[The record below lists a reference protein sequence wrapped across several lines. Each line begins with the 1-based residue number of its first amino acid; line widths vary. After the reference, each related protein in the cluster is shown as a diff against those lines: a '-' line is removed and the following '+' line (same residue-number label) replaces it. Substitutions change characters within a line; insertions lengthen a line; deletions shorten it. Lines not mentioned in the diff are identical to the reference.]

1 MIEFLSEYGLFLAK
15 AITIVIAIL
24 AVVGGIVGLSSR
36 HKGDALK
43 LDVKRINDRFD
54 DMNLALKRTVLGAK
68 SFKKALKKA
77 EKERKHKEKSDE
89 AESSRIFVLDFDGDI
104 KATGVS
110 SLREEITAL
119 LTFATPDDEILVRLD
134 NAGGLV
140 HEHGLAAS
148 QLKRIRDRNIPLTV
162 AVDKVAASGG
172 YMMACIAD
180 RIIAAPFAIVGSIGV
195 LAQIPNFHKLLD
207 KHGVAME
214 QFKAG
219 QFKRTVTMFGENS
232 PEDREKMQEE
242 LEETHQLFKQFVAE
256 HRPVVDIDKIATGEH
271 WYGSQALGL
280 KLVDEIQTSDDFLL
294 SRSKDHDLYSVK
306 YAGKKS
312 LGEKLAGILGESSE
326 KLMLNWWKQNENSK
340 WG

>member
-24 AVVGGIVGLSSR
+24 AVVGGLIGLGSK
-36 HKGDALK
+36 HKGDTLK
-43 LDVKRINDRFD
+43 LDVNRINDRFD
-54 DMNLALKRTVLGAK
+54 KMNMALKQGVFGAK
-68 SFKKALKKA
+68 AFKKAVKA
-77 EKERKHKEKSDE
+77 ANKHKKQKDKSDE
-89 AESSRIFVLDFDGDI
+89 DGSPRIFVLDFDGDI
-104 KATGVS
+104 KATGVGA
-110 SLREEITAL
+110 LREEITAL
-119 LTFATPDDEILVRLD
+119 LTFATPEDEILVRLD

-148 QLKRIRDRNIPLTV
+148 QLKRIRDRKIPLTV

-180 RIIAAPFAIVGSIGV
+180 RIISAPFAIVGSIGV

-232 PEDREKMQEE
+232 AEDREKMQEE

-271 WYGSQALGL
+271 WYGSQALAL
-280 KLVDEIQTSDDFLL
+280 KLVDAIQTSDDYLL
-294 SRSKDHDLYSVK
+294 ENSKDHDLFSVK

-312 LGEKLAGILGESSE
+312 LGEKLAGVLGESSE